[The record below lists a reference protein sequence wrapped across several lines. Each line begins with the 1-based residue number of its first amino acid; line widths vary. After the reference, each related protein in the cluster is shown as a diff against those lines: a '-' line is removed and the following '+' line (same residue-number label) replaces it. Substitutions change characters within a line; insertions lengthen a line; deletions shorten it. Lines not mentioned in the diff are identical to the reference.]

1 MSDISMNDIS
11 MSEMGA
17 TYLGRSGLRVSEFA
31 FGTMTFGREADEA
44 VSHRMLDR
52 YFERGGN
59 FIDTADAYGNG
70 TADEV
75 FARWLAGK
83 NRDDLVIA
91 SKVRF
96 PTGPGMNDVGL
107 SRKHILSSLEASLRR
122 LGTDHL
128 DLFQIHCWDRGTPIE
143 ETLTTLDQ
151 VVRDGKVRYLGSSN
165 LRGWQLQK
173 MIDSS
178 RQLGLEAFVCHQPQY
193 NLLARETE
201 WEVLEVCAAEGVGV
215 IPWGPLRG
223 GWLSGRYRPDM
234 DGAPGG
240 SRVKTAE
247 TEGWSETWAR
257 YANDHTWGILA
268 ELDRIAAI
276 HDTTPAVVA
285 IRWVAQHPTV
295 TAPILGASRFEQ
307 LEANLA
313 AIDVTLTDDDM
324 AALNRVSH
332 VDGSYPYDD
341 FIEAAQTG
349 R

>member
-1 MSDISMNDIS
+1 MSQ
-11 MSEMGA
+11 MGS
-17 TYLGRSGLRVSEFA
+17 TYLGRSGLKVSEFA

-44 VSHRMLDR
+44 ASHRMLDL
-52 YFERGGN
+52 YADRGGN

-75 FARWLAGK
+75 FSRWLATK
-83 NRDDLVIA
+83 QRDDFVIA

-96 PTGPGMNDVGL
+96 PTGDGMNDVGL
-107 SRKHILSSLEASLRR
+107 SRKHVLASVEASLRR

-143 ETLTTLDQ
+143 ESLTTLDQ
-151 VVRDGKVRYLGSSN
+151 LVRDGKVRYLGSSN

-173 MIDSS
+173 LIDTS
-178 RQLGLEAFVCHQPQY
+178 RHLGLEAFVSHQPQY

-201 WEVLEVCAAEGVGV
+201 WEILEVCAAEGVGV
-215 IPWGPLRG
+215 IPWAPLRG
-223 GWLSGRYRPDM
+223 GWLSGRYRRDM
-234 DGAPGG
+234 GGAPDG

-247 TEGWSETWAR
+247 QEGWAETWAR
-257 YANDHTWGILA
+257 YDNDHTWGIVD

-276 HDTTPAVVA
+276 HGTTPAVVA
-285 IRWVAQHPTV
+285 IRWVKQHPVV

-307 LEANLA
+307 LEANLE
-313 AIDVTLTDDDM
+313 AIDVELTDDDM
-324 AALNRVSH
+324 EALDRASRVE
-332 VDGSYPYDD
+332 GSYPYDS
-341 FIEAAQTG
+341 FIDDAQAG

>member
-1 MSDISMNDIS
+1 MPN
-11 MSEMGA
+11 GA
-17 TYLGRSGLRVSEFA
+17 GAHMESTYLGRSGLKVSEFA

-44 VSHRMLDR
+44 TSHAMLDL
-52 YFERGGN
+52 FTERGGN
-59 FIDTADAYGNG
+59 FIDTADVYGNG

-83 NRDDLVIA
+83 NRDDVVVA

-96 PTGPGMNDVGL
+96 PTGEGMNDVGL
-107 SRKHILSSLEASLRR
+107 SRKHVISSLEASLRR

-151 VVRDGKVRYLGSSN
+151 LVRDGKVRYLGSSN

-173 MIDSS
+173 MIDTS
-178 RQLGLEAFVCHQPQY
+178 RQLGLEAFVSHQPQY

-215 IPWGPLRG
+215 IPWAPLRG
-223 GWLSGRYRPDM
+223 GWLSGRYTREMAGP
-234 DGAPGG
+234 PEG

-247 TEGWSETWAR
+247 EQGWSETWAR
-257 YANDHTWGILA
+257 YATEHTWGIVD
-268 ELDRIAAI
+268 ELRRIAEA
-276 HDTTPAVVA
+276 HGTSPATVA
-285 IRWVAQHPTV
+285 IRWVAQHAVV

-307 LEANLA
+307 LESNLG
-313 AIDVTLTDDDM
+313 AIDIELTEDDM
-324 AALNRVSH
+324 AALDRVSH

-341 FIEAAQTG
+341 FIDNAQRG

>member
-1 MSDISMNDIS
+1 MT
-11 MSEMGA
+11 EMQSV
-17 TYLGRSGLRVSEFA
+17 YVGRSGLKVSEFA

-44 VSHRMLDR
+44 TSHRMLDL
-52 YFERGGN
+52 FVDRGGN
-59 FIDTADAYGNG
+59 FIDSADVYGNG

-83 NRDDLVIA
+83 HRDDFVIA

-107 SRKHILSSLEASLRR
+107 SRKHILSSVHDSLRR

-128 DLFQIHCWDRGTPIE
+128 DLIQIHCWDRGTPIE

-151 VVRDGKVRYLGSSN
+151 LVRDGKVRYLGSSN

-173 MIDSS
+173 MIDTS

-223 GWLSGRYRPDM
+223 GWLSGRYRREM
-234 DGAPGG
+234 GGAPEG

-247 TEGWSETWAR
+247 KEGWMETWAR
-257 YANDHTWGILA
+257 YDNDRTWAIID

-285 IRWVAQHPTV
+285 IRWIAQQPVV

-313 AIDVTLTDDDM
+313 AVDVRLGDDDM
-324 AALNRVSH
+324 AALERVSH
-332 VDGSYPYDD
+332 VEGSYPYDS
-341 FIEAAQTG
+341 FIDDAQAG

>member
-1 MSDISMNDIS
+1 MT
-11 MSEMGA
+11 EMQSV
-17 TYLGRSGLRVSEFA
+17 YVGRSGLKVSEFA

-44 VSHRMLDR
+44 TSHRMLDL
-52 YFERGGN
+52 FVDRGGN
-59 FIDTADAYGNG
+59 FIDSADVYGNG

-83 NRDDLVIA
+83 RRDDFVIA

-107 SRKHILSSLEASLRR
+107 SRKHILSSVHDSLRR

-128 DLFQIHCWDRGTPIE
+128 DLIQIHCWDRGTPIE

-151 VVRDGKVRYLGSSN
+151 LVRDGKVRYLGSSN

-173 MIDSS
+173 MIDTS

-223 GWLSGRYRPDM
+223 GWLSGRYRREM
-234 DGAPGG
+234 GGAPEG

-247 TEGWSETWAR
+247 KEGWMETWAR
-257 YANDHTWGILA
+257 YDNDRTWAIID

-285 IRWVAQHPTV
+285 IRWIAQQPVV

-313 AIDVTLTDDDM
+313 AVDVRLGDDDM
-324 AALNRVSH
+324 AALERVSH
-332 VDGSYPYDD
+332 VEGSYPYDS
-341 FIEAAQTG
+341 FIDDAQAG